1 MQQLSAFFLRHTI
14 TTAVQLCWSVENF
27 GILNHNSTRCTCKV
41 FLFWG
46 RVHISRPYC
55 SRILNFSRI
64 YFLEQK
70 MKQNSAKVMKQ
81 NFWIVLFSRIL
92 NFGRKSNGFVFCWKI
107 KFCKSCGMWDYFITF
122 CSFTGF
128 AEFDFFFSKK
138 TKPFDFLLNL
148 WNNRKLQE
156 SYIPQLLQNLFCCC
170 IHLISWNSA
179 NPVECQLGRVNLTL
193 HRFCRIRL

>member
-1 MQQLSAFFLRHTI
+1 MPQSTPYQLKIWQFCYHELLTVVAKKITVFNYFCNNFWQFFLRHTI

-107 KFCKSCGMWDYFITF
+107 KFCKSCGM
-122 CSFTGF
+122 
-128 AEFDFFFSKK
+128 
-138 TKPFDFLLNL
+138 
-148 WNNRKLQE
+148 
-156 SYIPQLLQNLFCCC
+156 
-170 IHLISWNSA
+170 
-179 NPVECQLGRVNLTL
+179 
-193 HRFCRIRL
+193 

>member
-1 MQQLSAFFLRHTI
+1 MDRFDPFWTDLIHFWQIWSNLMKKREIVIFIVMPQNTIHSTELHISWKSDSFVIMNCWQLWQRKLLRLTIFATTFGSFFVSHYNNSCPTVL
-14 TTAVQLCWSVENF
+14 NF

-41 FLFWG
+41 FVFWG

-107 KFCKSCGMWDYFITF
+107 KFCKSCGM
-122 CSFTGF
+122 
-128 AEFDFFFSKK
+128 
-138 TKPFDFLLNL
+138 
-148 WNNRKLQE
+148 
-156 SYIPQLLQNLFCCC
+156 
-170 IHLISWNSA
+170 
-179 NPVECQLGRVNLTL
+179 
-193 HRFCRIRL
+193 